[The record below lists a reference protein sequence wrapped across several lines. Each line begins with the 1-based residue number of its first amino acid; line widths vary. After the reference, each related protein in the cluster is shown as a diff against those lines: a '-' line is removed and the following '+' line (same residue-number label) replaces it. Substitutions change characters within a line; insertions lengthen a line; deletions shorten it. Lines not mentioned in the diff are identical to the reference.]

1 MCMSRRTNENNNS
14 SFIINPSLKIDHVH
28 LKVSNLKESI
38 NFYQSILGFRVLKDK
53 STSSTAFLT
62 AFSSSV
68 AIDNINT
75 TLSSENKE
83 KISPLLVLTEIDK
96 DNDDNTR
103 FKNIK
108 KEAGLYHFAI
118 LLPER
123 KFLAAFLRHIQENL
137 DQRFY
142 EGVADHAVS
151 ESIYIHDLDF
161 NGIEVYRDRP
171 SSEWKWNGEKVHMVT
186 EPLDIQDLFNQNP
199 YERWSGLPPATT
211 IGHVHLHVSNLNRS
225 KEFYHNIFGLYH
237 TASFPGALFFAA
249 DHYHHHIATNT
260 WLGTNIAQA
269 NNNNNSK
276 PGLAYYA
283 VRLPNNKKEIDE
295 LKHRFIKLGLSVNE
309 TAMQNDIQQKNHPS
323 SFYVYDPDRI
333 KILFLFN

>member
-1 MCMSRRTNENNNS
+1 MRTNEVNNS
-14 SFIINPSLKIDHVH
+14 SFIINPSLKIDHVD

-53 STSSTAFLT
+53 STSSTAFL
-62 AFSSSV
+62 AASSSSSSV

-83 KISPLLVLTEIDK
+83 KVSPLLVLTEIDK
-96 DNDDNTR
+96 NNDDNTR

-108 KEAGLYHFAI
+108 KESGLFHFAI

-123 KFLAAFLRHIQENL
+123 KFLAAFLRHIQKNL
-137 DQRFY
+137 YQTFF
-142 EGVADHAVS
+142 EGTADHAVS
-151 ESIYIHDLDF
+151 ESIYIHDLDY
-161 NGIEVYRDRP
+161 NGIEVYRDKP
-171 SSEWKWNGEKVHMVT
+171 SSEWKWNGDKVHMVT
-186 EPLDIQDLFNQNP
+186 EPLDIQNLFNQNP

-225 KEFYHNIFGLYH
+225 REFYHNIFGLYH

-269 NNNNNSK
+269 NNNNSK
-276 PGLAYYA
+276 PGLAHYT

-295 LKHRFIKLGLSVNE
+295 LKDRFIKLGLSVNE
-309 TAMQNDIQQKNHPS
+309 IAMQNDIQQKQQQPS
-323 SFYVYDPDRI
+323 SFYVFDPDRI
-333 KILFLFN
+333 KIQF